1 MLLFD
6 SVIIKH
12 SIIMKENSSDIYFTK
27 MHGLGND
34 YLYINCLSQPL
45 HRPDIVSR
53 YVSHRNFG
61 VGSDGIILICPS
73 DEADCDFKMR
83 IFNSD
88 GSEAGNCGNGLRCFG
103 KYLYDKGITQ
113 NKTLRVQTKGAKVTI
128 ELTVHNDKVDSV
140 RVNMGQ
146 PVLSPQQIPTTLPG
160 EQIINQ
166 DFIVENFSGKIN
178 CVSMGNPHAVFFVDK
193 ITDDMVHRIGPHIEN
208 HKIFPSRVNVEF
220 VEVISPTHLKMRVWE
235 RGSGE
240 TMACG
245 TGACA
250 VLVSA
255 VLNDK
260 SERKAQIE
268 LLGGILEIEWSAED
282 NMVYQRGP
290 AEFVCD
296 GVISTELMEK
306 ILQHAE

>member
-1 MLLFD
+1 MINLD
-6 SVIIKH
+6 
-12 SIIMKENSSDIYFTK
+12 KEIVFSK

-34 YLYINCLSQPL
+34 YLYINCLEQELDNPEIISKF
-45 HRPDIVSR
+45 VSDR
-53 YVSHRNFG
+53 HFG
-61 VGSDGIILICPS
+61 VGSDGIILICPPQS
-73 DEADCDFKMR
+73 KDCDFRMR

-103 KYLYDKGITQ
+103 KYLFDKGIT
-113 NKTLRVQTKGAKVTI
+113 KKEEIKVQTKGTKVKI
-128 ELTVHNDKVDSV
+128 NLIIKAGLVDQV
-140 RVNMGQ
+140 RVNMG
-146 PVLSPQQIPTTLPG
+146 SPNLLPKDIPTTLLG
-160 EQIINQ
+160 ERIINQ

-193 ITDDMVHRIGPHIEN
+193 ITDDLVHRIGPSIEN
-208 HKIFPSRVNVEF
+208 HKIFPMRTNVEF
-220 VEVISPTHLKMRVWE
+220 VEVKSREHLKMRVWE

-255 VLNDK
+255 VLNNK
-260 SERKAQIE
+260 SERKAILE
-268 LLGGILEIEWSAED
+268 LLGGNLEIEWLESD
-282 NMVYQRGP
+282 NNVYQTGS

-296 GVISTELMEK
+296 GVISKDLVKK
-306 ILQHAE
+306 IYK

>member
-1 MLLFD
+1 MINLD
-6 SVIIKH
+6 
-12 SIIMKENSSDIYFTK
+12 KEIVFSK

-34 YLYINCLSQPL
+34 YLYINCLEQELDNPEIISKF
-45 HRPDIVSR
+45 VSDR
-53 YVSHRNFG
+53 HFG
-61 VGSDGIILICPS
+61 VGSDGIILICPPQS
-73 DEADCDFKMR
+73 EDCDFRMR

-103 KYLYDKGITQ
+103 KYLFDKGIT
-113 NKTLRVQTKGAKVTI
+113 KKEEIKVQTKGTKVKI
-128 ELTVHNDKVDSV
+128 NLIIKAGLVDQV
-140 RVNMGQ
+140 RVNMG
-146 PVLSPQQIPTTLPG
+146 SPNLLPKDIPTTLLG
-160 EQIINQ
+160 ERIINQ

-193 ITDDMVHRIGPHIEN
+193 ITDDLVHRIGPSIEN
-208 HKIFPSRVNVEF
+208 HKIFPMRTNVEF
-220 VEVISPTHLKMRVWE
+220 VEVRSREHLKMRVWE

-255 VLNDK
+255 VLNNK
-260 SERKAQIE
+260 SERKAILE
-268 LLGGILEIEWSAED
+268 LLGGNLEIEWLESD
-282 NMVYQRGP
+282 NNVYQTGP

-296 GVISTELMEK
+296 GVISKDMVKK
-306 ILQHAE
+306 IHT